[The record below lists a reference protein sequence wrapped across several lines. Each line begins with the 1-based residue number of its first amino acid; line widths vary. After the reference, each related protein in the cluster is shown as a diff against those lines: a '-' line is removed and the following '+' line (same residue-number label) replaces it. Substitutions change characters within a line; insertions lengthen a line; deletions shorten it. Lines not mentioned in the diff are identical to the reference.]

1 MKKNFDFKQIGRRMP
16 YSVPEDFFNEME
28 KNILAETT
36 EREKTARPRHRTMMR
51 RLVAAITTIAAAVML
66 IVVFN
71 HTSKPAASKIDG
83 FSDVEQAFAQL
94 NSADQAYIIQVYQDD
109 IFLNEQ

>member
-28 KNILAETT
+28 KNILAATT
-36 EREKTARPRHRTMMR
+36 ERKITSKPQRHTMIR
-51 RLVAAITTIAAAVML
+51 RLVAAITTMAAAVML
-66 IVVFN
+66 IVAFN
-71 HTSKPAASKIDG
+71 HTSKPAASKTDG

>member
-1 MKKNFDFKQIGRRMP
+1 MKKDFDFKQTGRRMP

-36 EREKTARPRHRTMMR
+36 ERKITSRQQRHTMMR
-51 RLVAAITTIAAAVML
+51 RLVAAITTVAAAVML
-66 IVVFN
+66 IVAFN
-71 HTSKPAASKIDG
+71 HTSKPAASKTDG
-83 FSDVEQAFAQL
+83 LSDVEQAFAQL